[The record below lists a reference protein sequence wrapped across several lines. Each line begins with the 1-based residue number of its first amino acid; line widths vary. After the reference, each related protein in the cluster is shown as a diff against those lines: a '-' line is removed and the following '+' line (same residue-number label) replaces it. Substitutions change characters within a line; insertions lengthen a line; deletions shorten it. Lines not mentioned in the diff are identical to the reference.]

1 MNEIELISQETT
13 KGSKKNNG
21 FFEEVV
27 LVLNR
32 ETFKLKRDAKLRLVA
47 LEQLYNKKGFLRTV
61 LLLIVFRIL
70 FGY

>member
-1 MNEIELISQETT
+1 MKEFVVISQETT

-47 LEQLYNKKGFLRTV
+47 LGKAT
-61 LLLIVFRIL
+61 LI
-70 FGY
+70 

>member
-1 MNEIELISQETT
+1 MKEFVVISQETT

-32 ETFKLKRDAKLRLVA
+32 EWKSHTNLTHAGK
-47 LEQLYNKKGFLRTV
+47 Y
-61 LLLIVFRIL
+61 FRPSKVKITSPTL
-70 FGY
+70 PK